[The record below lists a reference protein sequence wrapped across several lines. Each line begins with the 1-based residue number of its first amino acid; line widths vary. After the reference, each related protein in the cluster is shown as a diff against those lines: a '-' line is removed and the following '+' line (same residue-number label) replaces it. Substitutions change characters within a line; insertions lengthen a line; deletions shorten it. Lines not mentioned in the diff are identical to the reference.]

1 MTSQKAF
8 KQVVRA
14 RMAKTGERYSAARRA
29 LLADG
34 RGGAA
39 VVNEDATTT
48 PSGYRLR
55 GGLSPNSASVANV
68 LAAEGVTSGLTG
80 QPLSEAM
87 VLGVGGGLG
96 AGYILWEFKALK
108 AATILTLGF
117 SNQWQYPSIP
127 GWLGKTL
134 ERLGIEAE
142 LHETG
147 GAVTARKTLDERLAT
162 GDPAIVFV
170 DQQAL
175 GTWGLP
181 DELSGVSGY
190 PVVACG
196 RTEDGSYLV
205 DDRGRAPLVV
215 SAETMAAARG
225 RIGSWR
231 HRLIRLRPA
240 AGAGS
245 AEALRAAIRDG
256 LRDQVEHLGSASDS
270 FSLPAWRKWSR
281 LMSDRRNAKGWPRVF
296 AGGSGLFSAL
306 VSIVEGVD
314 GDVSATGGHLRELY
328 AAVLDEAAAALDEP
342 RLGDAAASWRSAADR
357 WEDLADAA
365 VPADLDGG
373 LEAVAAAEALHEA
386 VMAGEPGRST
396 AASAASTLWATRA
409 RYADSIQLPPGRVDE
424 LLADLGERVAGIH
437 EAEVE
442 ALAATAEAVGRL

>member
-1 MTSQKAF
+1 MTTQKGF
-8 KQVVRA
+8 KLVVRA

-34 RGGAA
+34 RSAA
-39 VVNEDATTT
+39 HEADRAAATT

-55 GGLSPNSASVANV
+55 GGLDPNSASVANV
-68 LAAEGVTSGLTG
+68 LAAQGVTSGLTG
-80 QPLSEAM
+80 QPLSEAL

-96 AGYILWEFKALK
+96 AGYILWQFKALK

-134 ERLGIEAE
+134 ERLGVQGE

-147 GAVTARKTLDERLAT
+147 GAVTARGTLDGILAA

-175 GTWGLP
+175 GIWGQP
-181 DELSGVSGY
+181 DALSGVSGY

-196 RTEDGSYLV
+196 LTDEGSYLV
-205 DDRGRAPLVV
+205 DDRGRAPLVLP
-215 SAETMAAARG
+215 AETMAAARG

-231 HRLIRLRPA
+231 HRLIRLHPA
-240 AGAGS
+240 AGTGS
-245 AEALRAAIRDG
+245 ADALRGAIRAG
-256 LRDQVEHLGSASDS
+256 LRDQVDHLSSRSDS

-281 LMSDRRNAKGWPRVF
+281 LMTDRRNAKAWPRVF
-296 AGGSGLFSAL
+296 ADGAGLFSAL

-314 GDVSATGGHLRELY
+314 SGVGAGGGHLRELY
-328 AAVLDEAAAALDEP
+328 AEFLDEAAAALDQP
-342 RLGDAAASWRSAADR
+342 LLGQAGDRWRAAADR

-365 VPADLDGG
+365 VPPDLEGA
-373 LEAVAAAEALHEA
+373 LEAVAAAETLHESL
-386 VMAGEPGRST
+386 MAGELGRPA
-396 AASAASTLWATRA
+396 AASAASTVWGTRS
-409 RYADSIQLPPGRVDE
+409 RYADAFPLPQDRIDE
-424 LLADLGERVAGIH
+424 LFADLGERLAAIH

-442 ALAATAEAVGRL
+442 ALAATKQAVSRV